1 MARDSAKTHT
11 FGATEVSESA
21 TNAATNERMMSGL
34 RPYRSASAPQNG
46 RNGRPAKF
54 ENDVIAPTQNATAA
68 ASIPRCGRYKGVN
81 AETWPYAA
89 TSKNPA
95 IVKRMVMRTQPEI
108 GRIFMGFRRIRG
120 GSNRGTS
127 GGGELSGECGGRHV
141 LEAHL
146 QDREGEALRRR
157 ARTDQLPELRGRVPR

>member
-1 MARDSAKTHT
+1 MARDSVNTHT
-11 FGATEVSESA
+11 FGATAVSDSA

-46 RNGRPAKF
+46 RNGSPAKF
-54 ENDVIAPTQNATAA
+54 ENDVIAPTQKATAA
-68 ASIPRCGRYKGVN
+68 ASMPRCGRYRGVN

-95 IVKRMVMRTQPEI
+95 IVKRIVMRTQPEI

-120 GSNRGTS
+120 GSKLATS
-127 GGGELSGECGGRHV
+127 GDAELNRACGCRHV
-141 LEAHL
+141 REPPP
-146 QDREGEALRRR
+146 QGPRREG
-157 ARTDQLPELRGRVPR
+157 